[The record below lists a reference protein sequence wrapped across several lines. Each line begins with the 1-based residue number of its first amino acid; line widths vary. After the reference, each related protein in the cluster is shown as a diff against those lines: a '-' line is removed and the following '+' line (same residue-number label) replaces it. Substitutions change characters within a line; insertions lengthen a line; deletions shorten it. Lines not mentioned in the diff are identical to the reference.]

1 MRVSNLYQEP
11 RFGQPFAQILRGF
24 RFIFDHKNAH
34 GTVPNRRRIG
44 SERGGKVAEILTSF
58 QRQIGNKCANV
69 LFLFAA
75 SGAALAAGNPLS
87 VHVLNIQNGLPSPDV
102 AVTLQRHEGGNWV
115 QLSEAVTN
123 GQGRIS
129 ALYPEGEALVDGTYR
144 VPLLLSPF
152 GYSTYRGN

>member
-1 MRVSNLYQEP
+1 M
-11 RFGQPFAQILRGF
+11 
-24 RFIFDHKNAH
+24 
-34 GTVPNRRRIG
+34 
-44 SERGGKVAEILTSF
+44 
-58 QRQIGNKCANV
+58 
-69 LFLFAA
+69 
-75 SGAALAAGNPLS
+75 
-87 VHVLNIQNGLPSPDV
+87 NIQNGLPSPDV

-144 VPLLLSPF
+144 VVFETGDWFESQGTESFFPEIPVVFTMDAELDHYHVPLLLSPF